1 MSIETN
7 PPCKTLSIVEAGRLY
22 FDLSR
27 NGSYAAAKR
36 GDIPTIKVGGKFRV
50 PVAALERKLEI
61 AGQV

>member
-1 MSIETN
+1 MSIKTN
-7 PPCKTLSIVEAGRLY
+7 PPCKTLSIVEAGKLY

-50 PVAALERKLEI
+50 PVAALERKLDV
-61 AGQV
+61 AG

>member
-1 MSIETN
+1 MSIENN
-7 PPCKTLSIVEAGRLY
+7 PPCKTLSIVEAGKIY

-36 GDIPTIKVGGKFRV
+36 GDIPTIKIGGKFRV
-50 PVAALERKLEI
+50 PVAALERKLEV